1 MRRALWFRS
10 LASLLAVWL
19 PLIAGEPG
27 LLHPCP
33 MHGAGRAVIASL
45 RGEAVAVAPT
55 SHAHH
60 ADHSQAPAHQHHDC
74 TCINCCTVSAA
85 AFIAPTAATTE
96 IIVAEYSVSRTVP
109 SVESFARPA
118 PEYSRPYTTGP
129 PRA

>member
-1 MRRALWFRS
+1 MRRAFWFRS

-19 PLIAGEPG
+19 PLISGEPG

-45 RGEAVAVAPT
+45 RGESTVAAPA

-74 TCINCCTVSAA
+74 SCINCCSAA
-85 AFIAPTAATTE
+85 TATFLASSAPTTE
-96 IIVAEYSVSRTVP
+96 IAVAEYAVSRTVP
-109 SVESFARPA
+109 SVETLARPA
-118 PEYSRPYTTGP
+118 PEYSLPYTTGP